1 MATRTD
7 PSHTNFTVFIRLP
20 FPRGD
25 FVDPPPVEW
34 DAAKEQALW
43 DILSRPSKGDID
55 WKDLYLYPGLPVTPA
70 ADCIKLTLD
79 LYRAEHF
86 DVTFQFLLQQAA
98 WLYDRQLSQV
108 RAQMR
113 RVPPVQS
120 SSSSPA
126 PGSVS
131 GSTALSGQPQK
142 GHAPS
147 GSRAPSR
154 QVSHQKEISQ
164 QVPIA
169 PSDRRRSSTSTT
181 TVNQARHSRDSS
193 RNEAPTEGREQ
204 RWENFV
210 RRPSVTRREQPSTTS
225 FPRSPTLAEEDLSS
239 SSTESDSEVE
249 STRRVP
255 RFRKFGKFST
265 QRIGMQDD
273 ADEDEEYTPS
283 FLPLSRENDHTPRDR
298 PGEELSATLRL
309 DAERAAAARRR
320 IAERAGHRH
329 PVATESSASSMSSGA
344 PASLTNSDSRRLGQP
359 ATALSP
365 HRAGE
370 APRQSPRKSNASGR
384 EASDG
389 TPSMGSS
396 FSDLDDA
403 SVTQSALEEALMSN
417 MQHGGMA
424 SRMSTISQALRSR
437 YLQ

>member
-1 MATRTD
+1 MATKTGRSD
-7 PSHTNFTVFIRLP
+7 TNFTVFIRLP

-25 FVDPPPVEW
+25 FVDPPPG
-34 DAAKEQALW
+34 KHC
-43 DILSRPSKGDID
+43 I
-55 WKDLYLYPGLPVTPA
+55 YTPTLQFA
-70 ADCIKLTLD
+70 ADRTKLMSM
-79 LYRAEHF
+79 YRAEHF
-86 DVTFQFLLQQAA
+86 DVTLQFLLQQAA

-120 SSSSPA
+120 SSPSPA

-131 GSTALSGQPQK
+131 GSTALSGHPQK
-142 GHAPS
+142 GNVPGAAS
-147 GSRAPSR
+147 G
-154 QVSHQKEISQ
+154 
-164 QVPIA
+164 
-169 PSDRRRSSTSTT
+169 RRTSSTSTT
-181 TVNQARHSRDSS
+181 TVNQTRHSRDSS
-193 RNEAPTEGREQ
+193 RNETPTEGREQ

-210 RRPSVTRREQPSTTS
+210 RRPSVTRRDQPQTTS
-225 FPRSPTLAEEDLSS
+225 FMRSPPLEEEDLST
-239 SSTESDSEVE
+239 SSTDSDSEAE

-255 RFRKFGKFST
+255 RFRKFGKYST
-265 QRIGMQDD
+265 HRLGLQDD
-273 ADEDEEYTPS
+273 ADEDEDDTPA
-283 FLPLSRENDHTPRDR
+283 FLPLSRETDQTPGDR

-320 IAERAGHRH
+320 MADRTGHRH
-329 PVATESSASSMSSGA
+329 PVATESSTSSMSSGA

-359 ATALSP
+359 ASALSP

-370 APRQSPRKSNASGR
+370 APRQSPRKSTTSGR

>member
-1 MATRTD
+1 MATKTD

-34 DAAKEQALW
+34 NAAKDQALW
-43 DILSRPSKGDID
+43 DILSRPSKGDGID
-55 WKDLYLYPGLPVTPA
+55 WKAL
-70 ADCIKLTLD
+70 AD
-79 LYRAEHF
+79 HF
-86 DVTFQFLLQQAA
+86 DVTLQFLLQQAA

-120 SSSSPA
+120 SSPSPA

-131 GSTALSGQPQK
+131 GSTALSANAPKGLAPTGPRGPSRPVSQQKDVPQR
-142 GHAPS
+142 APS
-147 GSRAPSR
+147 G
-154 QVSHQKEISQ
+154 
-164 QVPIA
+164 
-169 PSDRRRSSTSTT
+169 RRTSSTSTT
-181 TVNQARHSRDSS
+181 TINQARHSRDSS
-193 RNEAPTEGREQ
+193 RNETPTEGKEQ

-210 RRPSVTRREQPSTTS
+210 RRPSVTRREQPQTTS
-225 FPRSPTLAEEDLSS
+225 FMRSPTLEEEDLSS

-249 STRRVP
+249 ETRRVP

-265 QRIGMQDD
+265 QRIGLQDD
-273 ADEDEEYTPS
+273 ADDDEDDTPA
-283 FLPLSRENDHTPRDR
+283 FLPLSRENDQTPRDR

-320 IAERAGHRH
+320 MADRAGHRH
-329 PVATESSASSMSSGA
+329 PVATESSTSSMSSGA
-344 PASLTNSDSRRLGQP
+344 PVSLTNSDSRRLGQP
-359 ATALSP
+359 ASALSP

-370 APRQSPRKSNASGR
+370 APRQSPRKSTTSGR
-384 EASDG
+384 DASDG

-403 SVTQSALEEALMSN
+403 SVTQSALEEALLSN